1 MRAICPKCNGTHLR
15 KKGIVYSK
23 SYECNV
29 QRWVCVSCKKQ
40 FQTPINAP
48 INDLPKIL
56 LFDIE
61 TSPMEVYVW
70 GLYKQF
76 ISHNNIIKDK
86 NGNEKSWYVLSWA
99 AKWLYDDDV
108 MSDIVTPE
116 ETKERNDKRVLKSI
130 WKLFDEADIVIAHN
144 GDRFDIRKLNAR
156 FIEHE
161 MNPPTPYKSID
172 TLKIARKEFAF
183 VSYKQDYLTKHF
195 KLNQKLSTEFQ
206 LWVDCINGNQERLD
220 EMVEYNR
227 HDVMGLEQ
235 VYLKLRPYIK
245 NHPNLGVL
253 MDMDVC
259 PSCGCEFL
267 DQTEANYF
275 TGANRFTVYRCQA
288 CKTPYIRHKQNSNYV
303 KTNLRSV
310 SK

>member
-1 MRAICPKCNGTHLR
+1 
-15 KKGIVYSK
+15 
-23 SYECNV
+23 V
-29 QRWVCVSCKKQ
+29 QRWICVSCKKQ

-48 INDLPKIL
+48 TNDLPKIL

-259 PSCGCEFL
+259 PSCGCEFI

-275 TGANRFTVYRCQA
+275 TGASRFTVYRCQG

>member
-86 NGNEKSWYVLSWA
+86 NGKIL
-99 AKWLYDDDV
+99 AKELYDTPAEV
-108 MSDIVTPE
+108 VAVANDI
-116 ETKERNDKRVLKSI
+116 N
-130 WKLFDEADIVIAHN
+130 
-144 GDRFDIRKLNAR
+144 
-156 FIEHE
+156 
-161 MNPPTPYKSID
+161 
-172 TLKIARKEFAF
+172 LKIK
-183 VSYKQDYLTKHF
+183 DH
-195 KLNQKLSTEFQ
+195 
-206 LWVDCINGNQERLD
+206 
-220 EMVEYNR
+220 
-227 HDVMGLEQ
+227 
-235 VYLKLRPYIK
+235 
-245 NHPNLGVL
+245 
-253 MDMDVC
+253 
-259 PSCGCEFL
+259 
-267 DQTEANYF
+267 
-275 TGANRFTVYRCQA
+275 
-288 CKTPYIRHKQNSNYV
+288 
-303 KTNLRSV
+303 
-310 SK
+310 